1 MARAW
6 LELPDSSWGPVQLAR
21 SEVKRLGY
29 TTEVVRGTGRVWLRL
44 AGSKLDSS
52 ALWVMPPG

>member
-6 LELPDSSWGPVQLAR
+6 IELPDPGWGPVQVAR

-29 TTEVVRGTGRVWLRL
+29 TAEVVRGTGGVLLRL
-44 AGSKLDSS
+44 AGSKLDSE
-52 ALWVMPPG
+52 ALWVMPP